1 MKVGIHM
8 SKNKR
13 GKALYT
19 NPSRARGTC
28 PICGSTRIKLLY
40 FGKGPEGEKLTVCK
54 KCDGKQQ
61 QAV

>member
-1 MKVGIHM
+1 M